1 LRVLSVSKMG
11 WEAAKLEMMGVPDFV
26 CPECSRV
33 FDMFNEKDVEEWSFG
48 HDCEASQF
56 YL

>member
-1 LRVLSVSKMG
+1 MRVLSVSKMG

-33 FDMFNEKDVEEWSFG
+33 FDMFNEKDVEEWAFG